1 MSPVIALEWV
11 ADDAFSV
18 ARELVCTVWQLDG
31 LSEQPESDAPVV
43 DRRPVLVGSSSASPG
58 DAELVLPASGSYL
71 VDVLFPDGR
80 RSRRTLSLSD
90 GERYRF
96 VLREGRHGQAGASQS
111 PASATLFSKTKR
123 VLASA
128 ARSLSGRA
136 ELEVSL
142 VTTDAKQENSGLGSL
157 RSFVEMLEGHSL
169 TTKVI
174 QRASELGLSHSFE
187 VDADLN
193 PDEVDLQSP
202 LYCRSWLV
210 VSGAGENT
218 TLVPFP
224 NGWRSSSRAQGCFVV
239 TARRRSTTGDEST
252 KWSVSLQ
259 LRDASLG
266 SLMGHLTRRD
276 VQASNAVSKGVRSQ
290 AMSALY
296 DKRINPFAASAGAYL
311 LAMAEEDL
319 DPEQK
324 GWLDNL
330 NQRFPWLPDG
340 AIAQGYQIMRHSEK
354 GTPQFALARH
364 LLVTKSVE
372 RGLPFFSVGLSLL
385 TEGLNFLALVYPRD
399 APIQRSLASAI
410 AAQAACARDEV
421 FSTLQTARFKRMPE
435 RSNELG

>member
-11 ADDAFSV
+11 ADGAHSL
-18 ARELVCTVWQLDG
+18 ARELVCTVWQLDE
-31 LSEQPESDAPVV
+31 LSEQSESDAPVV
-43 DRRPVLVGSSSASPG
+43 DRQPVLVGSSSASPG
-58 DAELVLPASGSYL
+58 DAELTLPAPGSYL
-71 VDVLFPDGR
+71 VDILFPDGR
-80 RSRRTLSLSD
+80 RSRRTLTLSD

-96 VLREGRHGQAGASQS
+96 VLRESRYDHAGAIQS
-111 PASATLFSKTKR
+111 SVSATLLSKTKR

-142 VTTDAKQENSGLGSL
+142 VTTDANQEYSGLGSL
-157 RSFVEMLEGHSL
+157 RSFVEVLEGHSL

-174 QRASELGLSHSFE
+174 KRASELGLIHSFA
-187 VDADLN
+187 VDADIN
-193 PDEVDLQSP
+193 PEEVDLQS
-202 LYCRSWLV
+202 LRYSRSWLV
-210 VSGAGENT
+210 VTGAGENT
-218 TLVPFP
+218 TIVPFP
-224 NGWRSSSRAQGCFVV
+224 NGWRSSSRAQDGFLV
-239 TARRRSTTGDEST
+239 TARRKSATGDEST

-266 SLMGHLTRRD
+266 SLLAHLTRRD
-276 VQASNAVSKGVRSQ
+276 VQASNAVSGSVKSQ
-290 AMSALY
+290 AMNALY
-296 DKRINPFAASAGAYL
+296 DKQMNPFAASAGAYL

-319 DPEQK
+319 DQEQK

-340 AIAQGYQIMRHSEK
+340 AIAQGYQMMRHSEK

-385 TEGLNFLALVYPRD
+385 TEGLNFLALVYPED
-399 APIQRSLASAI
+399 VLIHRSLASAI

-421 FSTLQTARFKRMPE
+421 FSTLQTSRFKRMPE
-435 RSNELG
+435 RSDERG